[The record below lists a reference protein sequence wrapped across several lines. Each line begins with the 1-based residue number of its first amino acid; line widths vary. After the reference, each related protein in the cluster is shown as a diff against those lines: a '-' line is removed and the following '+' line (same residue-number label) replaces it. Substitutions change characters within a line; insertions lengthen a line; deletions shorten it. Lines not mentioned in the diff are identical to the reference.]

1 MMGNLIQNLGIGEAF
16 VTALDEKGIP
26 TPLVQTYLISPE
38 SRMDVLSSDEID
50 DLVNASD
57 LAEKYKQRNRQRICL
72 RNSDQENGNGKQ
84 KQNKK

>member
-1 MMGNLIQNLGIGEAF
+1 MCIR
-16 VTALDEKGIP
+16 DSP

-57 LAEKYKQRNRQRICL
+57 LAEKYNQDVNKESAYCL
-72 RNSDQENGNGKQ
+72 LYTSRCV
-84 KQNKK
+84 